1 MMKTKQKEWIS
12 HRWQRETRYYEAHL
26 KKDLFGWVVVRNWGG
41 IGLPAGQRIS
51 LPVISYQEGLIK
63 LKEIMNIRKNRNY
76 SLC

>member
-1 MMKTKQKEWIS
+1 MNTDQKEWIS

-41 IGLPAGQRIS
+41 IGLPAGQRMS
-51 LPVISYQEGLIK
+51 SPVMNYQDGLSK
-63 LKEIMNIRKNRNY
+63 LKEIMRVRKQRKY